1 MLNQAP
7 EITRIALTDKEV
19 AVALGMSLAWVRK
32 DRLTNRVL
40 PYYRL
45 GSAVRYDVDVVR
57 KMLMKSMEG
66 GAK

>member
-1 MLNQAP
+1 MLNQAT

-45 GSAVRYDVDVVR
+45 GSAVRYDVEVVR
-57 KMLMKSMEG
+57 KALMRSQEG
-66 GAK
+66 GI